1 MPRFRPFIMESSSA
15 APVLVDVVKNVNGS
29 RYISREEL
37 NDNLPSCDF
46 FDLKEMVESS
56 DVRLDPVNPILFPVR
71 SVNFDLSETS
81 SETSS
86 SSEGNSNP
94 VENKGVND
102 NA

>member
-1 MPRFRPFIMESSSA
+1 MPRFRPFITESSSA
-15 APVLVDVVKNVNGS
+15 APVLVDMVKNVNGS

-81 SETSS
+81 S